1 MIGVGEKLRRERERQ
16 GLDLKAIEKT
26 TRIRSCYL
34 AAIEENR
41 IDEIPG
47 RFFYKSFVRQY
58 AAALGVSPAE
68 YESELKRIETPH
80 AVAGFAPKQHDFP
93 LKRLDPIVEESNR
106 RYVRSGRI
114 WASVVVLAAVV
125 AACSGVYGW
134 WRHREAAAL
143 AKIQSPAAAVV
154 EQHPPAQVP
163 APAPLHPAPEDAQR
177 AANPEVSRAAE
188 PVAAEPAPPP
198 AVAERAPTPEPI
210 VLNVSAKDEVWLSV
224 SSDGK
229 RVFSGLLEPSES
241 KVIGGKDPFRVRV
254 GDAGAIEITWNG
266 KFIGPIG
273 ERGQVRDVLFT
284 PETYQILTPGGP
296 L

>member
-16 GLDLKAIEKT
+16 GLDLGAIEKT
-26 TRIRSCYL
+26 TRIRSRYL
-34 AAIEENR
+34 AAIEQNR

-58 AAALGVSPAE
+58 AAALGVNPAE
-68 YESELKRIETPH
+68 YESELERIETPDT
-80 AVAGFAPKQHDFP
+80 VAGFAPKHHEFP
-93 LKRLDPIVEESNR
+93 LKPLDPIVEDSNR
-106 RYVRSGRI
+106 RYVGSGRI
-114 WASVVVLAAVV
+114 WVSVALFAAVV
-125 AACSGVYGW
+125 VACSGVYGW

-143 AKIQSPAAAVV
+143 ARVQSRPAAAV
-154 EQHPPAQVP
+154 EQQPPAQLR
-163 APAPLHPAPEDAQR
+163 APAPPHPAAEQAQPR
-177 AANPEVSRAAE
+177 AVPEVSRAPE
-188 PVAAEPAPPP
+188 PVPAESASPPAAERGPAPD
-198 AVAERAPTPEPI
+198 RI
-210 VLNVSAKDEVWLSV
+210 VLNMSAKDEVWLSV
-224 SSDGK
+224 SSEGK
-229 RVFSGLLEPSES
+229 RIFSGLLEPSES

-284 PETYQILTPGGP
+284 PETYQILIPGGP

>member
-16 GLDLKAIEKT
+16 GLDLEAVEKS
-26 TRIRSCYL
+26 TRIRARYL
-34 AAIEENR
+34 AAIEQNR

-58 AAALGVSPAE
+58 AAALGITPSE
-68 YESELKRIETPH
+68 YESELESLETPG
-80 AVAGFAPKQHDFP
+80 AVAGFAPKPHEFP
-93 LKRLDPIVEESNR
+93 LKPLDPIIEESNR
-106 RYVRSGRI
+106 RYVGSGRI
-114 WASVVVLAAVV
+114 WASVVLLAAVA

-134 WRHREAAAL
+134 WRHQEAAAAL
-143 AKIQSPAAAVV
+143 KMRAPSLGA
-154 EQHPPAQVP
+154 
-163 APAPLHPAPEDAQR
+163 APAKMQARLPASAPSQSSAPRKAQPAFTGQAARVPE
-177 AANPEVSRAAE
+177 AAGSPR
-188 PVAAEPAPPP
+188 PP
-198 AVAERAPTPEPI
+198 AVAESAPQPI
-210 VLNVSAKDEVWLSV
+210 VLNVSAKDEVWLSI
-224 SSDGK
+224 SSEGK
-229 RVFSGLLEPSES
+229 RLFSGLLEPSES
-241 KVIGGKDPFRVRV
+241 KVIGGKDPFRLRV